1 MKRILFLIVL
11 ITFMGL
17 NVSAYAEEEYYKINV
32 VGENLLL
39 KSDKKALQ
47 VKVKTLQATIKAL
60 QATAND
66 LYDRVNE
73 SETIDFRIEKIR
85 QEHKTKR
92 LAYVCLAVVA
102 CGVSYAVVVN
112 ASK

>member
-17 NVSAYAEEEYYKINV
+17 NVSAYAEDKHYKINAN
-32 VGENLLL
+32 GEILLL
-39 KSDKKALQ
+39 KQDKRTLQ
-47 VKVKTLQATIKAL
+47 SEVNTLQATIKAL